1 MRPKPPP
8 GVLANDVDPDGQSP
22 SAVLVSG
29 PASGTLAFHADGSF
43 EYVPAPNA
51 FGVVSFVYRA
61 TDGVLDSADATVT
74 IATESVNDAPTA
86 DPQTRTTLAAT
97 PLAITLTGS
106 DVDGDALTFAL
117 ASPPAHGT
125 LSGAPPAL
133 IYTPDL
139 TFVGEDSFTFTAHD
153 GTATSSANLA
163 QRAGGRNDRFDS
175 VAITAV
181 TFTSASTAV
190 FRGIGVWNGT
200 PGYSIEGVAIDAGEP
215 GRNDTLAIVIRA
227 PGGEVAAD
235 VRGRLADG
243 NVQAHR

>member
-86 DPQTRTTLAAT
+86 DPQTR
-97 PLAITLTGS
+97 
-106 DVDGDALTFAL
+106 
-117 ASPPAHGT
+117 
-125 LSGAPPAL
+125 
-133 IYTPDL
+133 
-139 TFVGEDSFTFTAHD
+139 
-153 GTATSSANLA
+153 
-163 QRAGGRNDRFDS
+163 
-175 VAITAV
+175 
-181 TFTSASTAV
+181 
-190 FRGIGVWNGT
+190 
-200 PGYSIEGVAIDAGEP
+200 YSIEGVAIDAGEP